1 MIFIKQITTV
11 EELWNTAGAPTGQ
24 IAVDAVV
31 DYVKRVNTHSAQQVA
46 FYLNADQRF
55 LNETMKLFVGVS
67 LKEFIMQ
74 WRMRQAID
82 LLDDETLSVEEVAH
96 RCGFRRDKNLIAA
109 IHARFGTTPYAYGT
123 TPYAYRN
130 GSVLRNGNYR
140 FNQETHQRKSIIE
153 NAEKLRS
160 RNDKPTPKEE

>member
-74 WRMRQAID
+74 WRMRQALD
-82 LLDDETLSVEEVAH
+82 LLDDENLSV
-96 RCGFRRDKNLIAA
+96 D
-109 IHARFGTTPYAYGT
+109 
-123 TPYAYRN
+123 

-153 NAEKLRS
+153 NAEKLHS

>member
-1 MIFIKQITTV
+1 MILIKQITTV
-11 EELWNTAGAPTGQ
+11 EELYKTKGAPTGQ
-24 IAVDAVV
+24 TAVDAIV
-31 DYVKRVNTHSAQQVA
+31 DYVKRVKSHSAQEVA
-46 FYLNADQRF
+46 LCLNVDQRY

-82 LLDDETLSVEEVAH
+82 LLDDENLSVEDVAH

-109 IHARFGTTPYAYGT
+109 IHARFGT

-160 RNDKPTPKEE
+160 RNEKPDPKEE

>member
-24 IAVDAVV
+24 TAVDAIV
-31 DYVKRVNTHSAQQVA
+31 DYVKRVKSHSAQEVA
-46 FYLNADQRF
+46 LCLNVDQRY
-55 LNETMKLFVGVS
+55 LNETMKLFVGVT

-74 WRMRQAID
+74 WRMLQAID
-82 LLDDETLSVEEVAH
+82 LLDDESLSVEEVAH
-96 RCGFRRDKNLIAA
+96 RCGFQREKNLIAA
-109 IHARFGTTPYAYGT
+109 IHTRYGT

-130 GSVLRNGNYR
+130 GKVFRNSNYR
-140 FNQETHQRKSIIE
+140 FNREAHQRKRIIE

-160 RNDKPTPKEE
+160 RNEKPAPNEE